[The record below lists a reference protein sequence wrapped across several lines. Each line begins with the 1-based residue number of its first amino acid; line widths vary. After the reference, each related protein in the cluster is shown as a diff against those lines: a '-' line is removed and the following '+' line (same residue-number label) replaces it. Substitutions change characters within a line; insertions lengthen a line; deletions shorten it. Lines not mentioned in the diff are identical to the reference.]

1 MKVLFSKSIVMLS
14 LMSLLAG
21 AAHAQNQVSA
31 TVGKHK
37 VLYGLQVGVTINT
50 VDLYN
55 TSGGVAHALE
65 EGNHTIHVPGFRFA
79 VIGEIPLN
87 RNFSLRAMPGVSL
100 FKSNWEPGNVS
111 VPTSP
116 STDYKVES
124 VCGELPV
131 DVKFI
136 AIRWGHLE
144 PYLISG
150 LSYRFDFASLR
161 NDSDAGSI
169 QSLNAHDISFSFGCG
184 LDWYTRY
191 LKLGVEFKAS
201 LGLLPPHTSGGDHT
215 NPFYFHNSNSFY
227 IGLNIEA

>member
-21 AAHAQNQVSA
+21 AAHAQNQDSA

-65 EGNHTIHVPGFRFA
+65 KGNHTIHVPGFRFA

-144 PYLISG
+144 PYLVSG